1 MSHNSMRRTL
11 RAIVNMNS
19 KRECQLPN
27 ISPHILRHTACSRLA
42 ESGCDI
48 KVIQYLLGQIDIRTT
63 MRVYNHVDLDRV
75 KRELNRLE
83 ALKNKGFED
92 KIFTPISTPN
102 LHQLPDK
109 ICRVM

>member
-1 MSHNSMRRTL
+1 
-11 RAIVNMNS
+11 
-19 KRECQLPN
+19 
-27 ISPHILRHTACSRLA
+27 
-42 ESGCDI
+42 
-48 KVIQYLLGQIDIRTT
+48 

-102 LHQLPDK
+102 LHQLLDK
-109 ICRVM
+109 ICRVIFGSWHSLLEFIFTIARSVLLILL